1 MPPRVAQPLRK
12 VTVMSNET
20 LVDMLENNR
29 GIDRSVTY
37 IEGEDVERRLPYG
50 EVFAR
55 ALGILHHLQAMGA
68 RRGDKLIILL
78 NSNEQFLDAFW
89 AAVCGGIVP
98 VPLSVGLN
106 DEHRHKV
113 LRVAR
118 TLGAPLLYTDAKTLQ
133 RLEALAAQVGESAL
147 FTSLKART
155 FLVESVTN
163 VSRAGKLHRP
173 TANDLAMI
181 QFSSGSTSEPKGVML
196 THGNLMANCAAVTAV
211 SKLCETDVSLSWM
224 PLTHDMGLIGF
235 YLMQFANR
243 VQVNLM
249 PTDLFV
255 RRPLLWL
262 QIASRKRVTITC
274 SPNFGYR
281 HFLKVLGGRRLE
293 GADLSSIRLIFN
305 GAEPISVQLCNEF
318 INALDHTGLNRRA
331 MYPVYG
337 LAEASLAVTLPAIN
351 SGYRWIR
358 ANRHQLN
365 VGRSIE
371 LNPANSRDSL
381 ELVCVGSAVPTT
393 EVRVADDMRTALP
406 DGCVGHILM
415 RGKSVTRGYVGD
427 PTATADAIDGE
438 GWLDT
443 GDLGVIHEG
452 EFYIT
457 GRAKEIIVINGQN
470 YYPYD
475 LENIARRAPGLDL
488 NKVVVAGVRPP
499 GAQSEELVV
508 FVLHRGAMPEF
519 VSTAQAVGRLVNEH
533 TGLEVAR
540 VIPVKKIPKTTSG
553 KVQRHVLELAYSNG
567 DFDAALKEL
576 EFLMATS
583 HRGPVLGGSE
593 LESRLQVL
601 CETVLPGRRIDIDDN
616 LFEIGA
622 SSLKLI
628 EIHENI
634 GRDFPGLIDLVE
646 MFDHPTIAKLA
657 KHLELKLLGEVQG
670 LVMQVDAAIQDAFPP
685 QFTANRQSGQVP
697 GSAD

>member
-1 MPPRVAQPLRK
+1 
-12 VTVMSNET
+12 MSNET
-20 LVDMLENNR
+20 LVDMLENNCD
-29 GIDRSVTY
+29 IDRSVTY
-37 IEGEDVERRLPYG
+37 VGGENIERRLPYG

-55 ALGILHHLQAMGA
+55 ALGILHSLQAMGA

-133 RLEALAAQVGESAL
+133 RLEALSAQVGESAL
-147 FTSLKART
+147 FTSLKARS
-155 FLVESVTN
+155 FLVESVTD

-173 TANDLAMI
+173 TADDLAMI

-243 VQVNLM
+243 VQINLM

-255 RRPLLWL
+255 RRPLLWM

-281 HFLKVLGGRRLE
+281 HFLKVLAGRRLE
-293 GADLSSIRLIFN
+293 GTDLSRIRLIFN
-305 GAEPISVQLCNEF
+305 GAEPISVQLCDEF
-318 INALDHTGLNRRA
+318 IKALDHTGLSRRA

-337 LAEASLAVTLPAIN
+337 LAEASLAATLPAIN

-365 VGRSIE
+365 VGRMIE
-371 LNPANSRDSL
+371 LNPADTRDSL

-393 EVRVADDMRTALP
+393 EVRIADEMRTALP

-415 RGKSVTRGYVGD
+415 RGKSVTRGYFGD
-427 PTATADAIDGE
+427 LHATAGAIDRE

-443 GDLGVIHEG
+443 GDLGVVYEG
-452 EFYIT
+452 EIYIT

-488 NKVVVAGVRPP
+488 GKVVVAGVRQP
-499 GAQSEELVV
+499 GAPSEELVV
-508 FVLHRGAMPEF
+508 FVLHRGAIAEF
-519 VSTAQAVGRLVNEH
+519 VSTARAVGRLVNEH

-553 KVQRHVLELAYSNG
+553 KVQRHLLVRAHIDGNFYSELT
-567 DFDAALKEL
+567 EL
-576 EFLMATS
+576 EVLTAAS
-583 HRGPVLGGSE
+583 HQGSCPGGAD
-593 LESRLQVL
+593 LESRLQIL
-601 CETVLPGRRIDIDDN
+601 CETALPARRIDVDDN
-616 LFEIGA
+616 LFEIGV

-628 EIHENI
+628 EIHQNI
-634 GRDFPGLIDLVE
+634 DRDFPGLVDLIE
-646 MFDHPTIAKLA
+646 IFDHPTIAKLA
-657 KHLELKLLGEVQG
+657 KHLEHKLSRQVQG
-670 LVMQVDAAIQDAFPP
+670 LDLQVAVHA
-685 QFTANRQSGQVP
+685 
-697 GSAD
+697 